1 MRPQAS
7 YGVKGV
13 GVDAKAWFVAT
24 ILESTSWRSLVSM
37 DVMLG
42 AKCWSGWSGQG
53 MLTSSSTRG
62 AILRSSVEH
71 ASSALR

>member
-13 GVDAKAWFVAT
+13 GIGEKSCFVVV
-24 ILESTSWRSLVSM
+24 ILESTSRRRSVSM
-37 DVMLG
+37 AVMLG
-42 AKCWSGWSGQG
+42 TKWWSGWSGRG

-62 AILRSSVEH
+62 AILRSSEEQ
-71 ASSALR
+71 ASSA